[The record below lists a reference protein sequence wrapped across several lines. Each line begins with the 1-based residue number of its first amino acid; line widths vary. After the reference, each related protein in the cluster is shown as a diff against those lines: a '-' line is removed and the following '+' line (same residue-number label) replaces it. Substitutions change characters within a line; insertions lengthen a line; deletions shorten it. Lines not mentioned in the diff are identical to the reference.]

1 MADSVFLKVEF
12 YLLIFFSLVLPAV
25 IFATMLLKRALA
37 RSIVLLF
44 GMLLLVLAGID
55 IVLLKKLAW
64 LARTSLS
71 SLDDGFFNSE
81 MSLCLYLLPAFLGG
95 VGTNV
100 ISHILIRHLREAE
113 DKFDREQPGH
123 WR

>member
-1 MADSVFLKVEF
+1 MADSVFLKIEF
-12 YLLIFFSLVLPAV
+12 YLLIFFSLVLPAA

-44 GMLLLVLAGID
+44 GMVLLVLAGID

-71 SLDDGFFNSE
+71 SLDDAFFNSE

>member
-1 MADSVFLKVEF
+1 MADSVFLKIEF
-12 YLLIFFSLVLPAV
+12 YLLIFFSLVLPAA

-44 GMLLLVLAGID
+44 GMVLLVLAGID

-113 DKFDREQPGH
+113 DKFDRERPGH

>member
-1 MADSVFLKVEF
+1 MADSVFLKMEF
-12 YLLIFFSLVLPAV
+12 YFLIFFSLVLPAA
-25 IFATMLLKRALA
+25 IFATMLLKKALA
-37 RSIVLLF
+37 RSIVMLF
-44 GMLLLVLAGID
+44 GVLLLVLAGID

-71 SLDDGFFNSE
+71 TLDDGFFNSE
-81 MSLCLYLLPAFLGG
+81 MSLSLYLLPAFLGG

>member
-1 MADSVFLKVEF
+1 MADSVFLKFEF
-12 YLLIFFSLVLPAV
+12 YLLIFFSLVLPAA

-64 LARTSLS
+64 LARASLS
-71 SLDDGFFNSE
+71 SLDDSFFNSE

-95 VGTNV
+95 IGTNV

-113 DKFDREQPGH
+113 DKFDRERPGH

>member
-1 MADSVFLKVEF
+1 MADSVFLKLEF
-12 YLLIFFSLVLPAV
+12 YLLIFFSLVLPTA
-25 IFATMLLKRALA
+25 IFSTMLLKKALA

-64 LARTSLS
+64 LARSSLS
-71 SLDDGFFNSE
+71 SLDDGFFTSE
-81 MSLCLYLLPAFLGG
+81 MSLSLYLLPAFLGG